1 MFPPRYRLFAA
12 GHRPHQEEEGDE
24 PIRREYPMYFD
35 LNAFG
40 RRFSFVASILVV
52 ASVTAGSV
60 VAFLSIVPA
69 I

>member
-1 MFPPRYRLFAA
+1 
-12 GHRPHQEEEGDE
+12 
-24 PIRREYPMYFD
+24 MYFD